1 SDVCSSDLA
10 VRGGFD
16 VPPYLASSAT
26 FTLGKFGGHA
36 GRALLPGDVLHIAD
50 PDAAESASAASPLA
64 PELRPHLTREWEI
77 GVLYGPHGAPDFFTD
92 GDIATFSAADRQVH
106 YNSNRPGVRLIG
118 PEPQCASSDGGDAGL
133 DPTN

>member
-1 SDVCSSDLA
+1 PFAVAAGDVLKLGSVTGAGARAYLA

-16 VPPYLASSAT
+16 VPLYLASSAT

-77 GVLYGPHGAPDFFTD
+77 GVLYGPHRSEERRVG
-92 GDIATFSAADRQVH
+92 
-106 YNSNRPGVRLIG
+106 
-118 PEPQCASSDGGDAGL
+118 
-133 DPTN
+133 